1 MPFDE
6 RLAERVRKVTARK
19 KAFAEKKMFGGVGFL
34 LSGNMCVGIW
44 QDSLIVRIGPD
55 AYDTAL
61 AESDVDEFDITG
73 KPMTGWVMVRP
84 QAIADD
90 AHLKEWIE
98 RAVSFV
104 KTLPAK

>member
-6 RLAERVRKVTARK
+6 RLAQRVRQVAQRK
-19 KAFAEKKMFGGVGFL
+19 KSITEKKLFGGVGFL
-34 LSGNMCVGIW
+34 LNGNMCVGVW

-55 AYDTAL
+55 AYHAAL
-61 AESDVDEFDITG
+61 AESDVEEFDITG
-73 KPMTGWVMVRP
+73 KPMTGWVMARP

-90 AHLKEWIE
+90 AQLNRWVA